1 VHAPRDIEVT
11 AIDPRRLTPLIG
23 SSRLGNLID
32 AAAEA
37 RMALGGSR
45 VWNISSTSVGG
56 GVAEMLHNLVG
67 YSISSGIDAR
77 WVVVG
82 GDEEF
87 FRITKRIHN
96 RIHGFAGDEGVL
108 SSNEAAHYEMIMDR
122 NAAELV
128 SRVNEGDVVVL
139 HDPQTV
145 GLARALV
152 ERGARVVW
160 RCHIGADRADRYTEE
175 AWGFLEPYLDH
186 CGAFVFSRRGFVPQ
200 LITGSGSGS
209 DVYVIAPSIDPFAA
223 KNRPLRGAQVERLLV
238 RMGLLDG
245 PTDSGKPPEGIL
257 CGAGPLSRDD
267 RVVVQVSRWD
277 HLKDMEGVLQGFA
290 AIAEGREDLR
300 LALVGPEVNAISD
313 DPEGAL
319 VLAECITQWE
329 ELPGKLQRAIRI
341 VALPMGDMEV
351 NALMVNAIQRH
362 ATVVVQKSLQEGFGL
377 TVAEAMWKSRP
388 VVASA
393 VGGITDQMTPGTGI
407 LLTDPSDLDA
417 FGEKLVDLMMKPD
430 VMAAMGRRARARIRS
445 GFLADRHLVDYAR
458 LIVDLTQR

>member
-1 VHAPRDIEVT
+1 
-11 AIDPRRLTPLIG
+11 
-23 SSRLGNLID
+23 
-32 AAAEA
+32 
-37 RMALGGSR
+37 
-45 VWNISSTSVGG
+45 
-56 GVAEMLHNLVG
+56 
-67 YSISSGIDAR
+67 
-77 WVVVG
+77 
-82 GDEEF
+82 
-87 FRITKRIHN
+87 
-96 RIHGFAGDEGVL
+96 
-108 SSNEAAHYEMIMDR
+108 
-122 NAAELV
+122 
-128 SRVNEGDVVVL
+128 
-139 HDPQTV
+139 
-145 GLARALV
+145 
-152 ERGARVVW
+152 
-160 RCHIGADRADRYTEE
+160 
-175 AWGFLEPYLDH
+175 
-186 CGAFVFSRRGFVPQ
+186 
-200 LITGSGSGS
+200 
-209 DVYVIAPSIDPFAA
+209 VYVIAPSIDPFAA

-245 PTDSGKPPEGIL
+245 PTDSGKPPEAIL